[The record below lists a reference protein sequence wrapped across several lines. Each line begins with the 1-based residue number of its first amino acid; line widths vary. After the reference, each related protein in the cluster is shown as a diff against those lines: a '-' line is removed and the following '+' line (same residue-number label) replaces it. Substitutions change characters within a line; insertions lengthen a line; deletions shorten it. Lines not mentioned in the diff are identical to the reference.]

1 MTLSLCLNGRSNLN
15 VSTKKFSGDF
25 SNECEAIPQRDPCP
39 NRDHVLPRHHSFS
52 GSDLVPK
59 QEFVLLQPHVLLQ
72 SQSRRSAYSYSK
84 TFAETDMQGG
94 LGCDSDLAKDE
105 QGHPFL
111 QISQQSL
118 VME

>member
-72 SQSRRSAYSYSK
+72 